1 MLPLCSVC
9 KMASI
14 EDIVIPREGVSERG
28 SEGVSEGEGGGHG
41 IGATVYT
48 PVSQVCSEIKRPIV
62 IHM

>member
-14 EDIVIPREGVSERG
+14 EDIVIPRERV